1 MPIKHLILSGGG
13 PIGLQFLGV
22 LEHLNK
28 AGFWTLENIET
39 IYATSIGTM
48 VGTSIALKYDW
59 DTLNKY
65 VIERPWHDALKINGK
80 QIFDAFYKKGLYDI
94 KTIEIIF
101 KPLLEAKDLSLKI
114 TLKEFYEY
122 TKIEFHLYTFEQNK
136 FETVD
141 LSYKTHPD
149 LGLLQAILMSCAVPG
164 LFTPTCIGNNCYI
177 DGGVLSSF
185 PLDYCLNDNGLNG
198 NGLNGNSSLEKQ
210 DEMLGIKYYRFG
222 DNPDIYK
229 TSIVTSESSILEH
242 AINFF
247 MNAMNYI
254 EKTQKKHVINNII
267 ECKNDANFL
276 SIEVMRESLSNQE
289 MRRNWIQR
297 GYEDAAEF
305 LAAAASTAESEIA

>member
-185 PLDYCLNDNGLNG
+185 PLDYCLNENGLNG
-198 NGLNGNSSLEKQ
+198 NGVLEKQ
-210 DEMLGIKYYRFG
+210 DEMLGIKYYRSS

-289 MRRNWIQR
+289 MRREWIRR
-297 GYEDAAEF
+297 GYEDAAAF
-305 LAAAASTAESEIA
+305 LATTATESEIA